1 MKEKKD
7 NSKNKV
13 EEKKRNVMH
22 VTIDDNVY
30 IDVDNYL
37 YEDIERMAKGFE
49 ESIQSLSNRIHYS
62 LSSIT
67 GGGDH
72 GNVTDALYSIADA
85 IKKLTKEINKNG

>member
-1 MKEKKD
+1 MEEIKNFSLKIDPKLAQKIIDKEK
-7 NSKNKV
+7 
-13 EEKKRNVMH
+13 
-22 VTIDDNVY
+22 TIFV
-30 IDVDNYL
+30 DVHNDV

-85 IKKLTKEINKNG
+85 IRKLTKEINKNG